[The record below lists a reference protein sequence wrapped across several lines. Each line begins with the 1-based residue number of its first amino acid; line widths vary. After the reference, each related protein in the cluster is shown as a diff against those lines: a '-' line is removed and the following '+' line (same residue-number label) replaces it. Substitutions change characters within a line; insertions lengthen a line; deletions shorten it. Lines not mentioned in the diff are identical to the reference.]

1 MFAHCNGIG
10 RLEIDLTKA
19 DISGMRCLFGGSTAV
34 LSRDV
39 VARCGQKVNRAA
51 GLSRRGE
58 PDEKHTCPANSTK
71 GHTADGPPDVRGPAS
86 VRLSVLPNR
95 SCPAVKN

>member
-58 PDEKHTCPANSTK
+58 PDEKHTCPANLTK
-71 GHTADGPPDVRGPAS
+71 VTLRTDLQMCVALHLLGSACFLTAHVQQ
-86 VRLSVLPNR
+86 
-95 SCPAVKN
+95 